1 MTIGTQRVQSDGH
14 RFALV
19 AEGLVNQFRFDW
31 FMPEYW
37 GESAQPVSVGG
48 RGAAWF
54 VSGDLGRWVLRKYY
68 RGGLPGRFI
77 KNTYLFLGYS
87 QVRSIREYR
96 LLLTMLE
103 LGLPVPKPIAACYE
117 PTKLTYTA
125 ALILER
131 LEGVA
136 ALSEFH
142 HAEDIPVW
150 QKAGACIR
158 EFHDKGVYHA
168 DLNCTNILV
177 TDQDHSV
184 YLIDFDR
191 GRLHTDQRPDA
202 PWKKA
207 NLNRLKRSVRKNFK
221 SIPVELREVLLGSLL
236 EGYRQGAPEAQP
248 QS

>member
-31 FMPEYW
+31 FRPDYW
-37 GESAQPVSVGG
+37 GESVQPVSVGG

-77 KNTYLFLGYS
+77 KNTYLFLGHS
-87 QVRSIREYR
+87 RVRSIREYN

-117 PTKLTYTA
+117 PKQLTYKAT
-125 ALILER
+125 LILER
-131 LEGVA
+131 LEGVT
-136 ALSEFH
+136 ALSEFQR
-142 HAEDIPVW
+142 AEDTQVW
-150 QKAGACIR
+150 QNVGVCIR

-168 DLNCTNILV
+168 DLNCTNILINGR
-177 TDQDHSV
+177 DHSV

-191 GRLHTDQRPDA
+191 GRFHPDQRPNA

-207 NLNRLKRSVRKNFK
+207 NLDRLKRSVRKNFK
-221 SIPVELREVLLGSLL
+221 AIPVERREALLNSLI
-236 EGYRQGAPEAQP
+236 EGYSQGAPEAQS
-248 QS
+248 QN